1 MQVISHTYKTVDA
14 DVTSNN
20 RLEHY
25 LRNKK

>member
-1 MQVISHTYKTVDA
+1 MQVISLTYKTVDA

>member
-14 DVTSNN
+14 DVTSNK